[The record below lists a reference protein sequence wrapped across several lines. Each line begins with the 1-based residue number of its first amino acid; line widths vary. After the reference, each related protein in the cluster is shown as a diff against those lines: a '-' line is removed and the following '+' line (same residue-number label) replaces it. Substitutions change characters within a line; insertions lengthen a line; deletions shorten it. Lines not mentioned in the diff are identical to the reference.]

1 MIKWKKVLSFSILA
15 LATITLG
22 ACGGS
27 KSANNGAD
35 ETDFKDKTLK
45 LGVWGGNESEE
56 KTLKAIISDF
66 EKETGAK
73 VELKTYTDYNTQ
85 IQTDLI
91 GKTAPD
97 AFYVDS
103 SYFPFLASKKALAP
117 LDEKTFSADSYYK
130 NLTNAFTEDGKLYGI
145 PKDFSTLALYKN
157 TKIFEDVDVDPASVP
172 TSYEELVDWLPTFQE
187 KLDAKYGVGKVK
199 AMSYT
204 DELSRSYHLAAR
216 DGAKPIKDDGMP
228 DLENK
233 KVVDNLSILKKLI
246 DTKAVATPQ
255 ELGAGWNGEAF
266 GTGKIAM
273 MDEGNWV
280 YQTLKDEFSDIPFT
294 VSPMLTYKGTEG
306 GMMFTVGWGKYAGT
320 KNSALADEWIKYA
333 TGKDAMTKWVDGTG
347 TLPTREDVAT
357 TAEVSKN
364 DDLKIHLDA
373 VDYSTVWQKGTSL
386 ATINTAYQNYWAE
399 VASGKASLEEAMK
412 KADQQAEEDIKK
424 AE

>member
-1 MIKWKKVLSFSILA
+1 MKNWKKALTVGVLA
-15 LATITLG
+15 LASITMV
-22 ACGGS
+22 ACGN
-27 KSANNGAD
+27 KSDNGAD
-35 ETDFKDKTLK
+35 ETDFKGKTLK
-45 LGVWGGNESEE
+45 VGVWGGNESEE
-56 KTLKAIISDF
+56 KTLKSIVADF
-66 EKETGAK
+66 EKETGATI
-73 VELKTYTDYNTQ
+73 ELKTYTDYNTQ

-97 AFYVDS
+97 VFYVDS
-103 SYFPFLASKKALAP
+103 SYFPFLASKGALAP
-117 LDEKTFSADSYYK
+117 LDEKAFSSDDYYA
-130 NLTNAFTEDGKLYGI
+130 NLTKAFTEDGKLYAI

-157 TKIFEDVDVDPASVP
+157 TKMFEEVGVDPESVP
-172 TSYEELVDWLPTFQE
+172 QSYEELVTWLPEFQE
-187 KLDAKYGVGKVK
+187 KLDAKYGKGKVK

-216 DGAKPIKDDGMP
+216 DGAKPIKEDGKP
-228 DLENK
+228 DLENA

-280 YQTLKDEFSDIPFT
+280 YQTLKEEFSDIPFS
-294 VSPMLTYKGTEG
+294 VSPMPTYKDKEG
-306 GMMFTVGWGKYAGT
+306 SMMFTVGWGKYAGT
-320 KNSALADEWIKYA
+320 KSSALADEWIKFA
-333 TGKDAMTKWVDGTG
+333 TGKEAMTKWVNGTG

-357 TAEVSKN
+357 TAEISKN
-364 DDLKIHLDA
+364 EDLKIHLNA

-386 ATINTAYQNYWAE
+386 ATINKAYQNYWPE
-399 VASGKASLEEAMK
+399 VASGKTSLEDAMK
-412 KADQQAEEDIKK
+412 KADKQAIDDIEK

>member
-1 MIKWKKVLSFSILA
+1 MKKWKKVL
-15 LATITLG
+15 TLG
-22 ACGGS
+22 ALAFASITLVACGS
-27 KSANNGAD
+27 KSDNGAD
-35 ETDFKDKTLK
+35 ETDFKGKTLK

-56 KTLKAIISDF
+56 KTLKALVADF
-66 EKETGAK
+66 EKETGADVK
-73 VELKTYTDYNTQ
+73 LKTYTDYNTQ

-103 SYFPFLASKKALAP
+103 SYFPFLASKGALAP
-117 LDEKTFSADSYYK
+117 LDEKAFSSDDYYK
-130 NLTNAFTEDGKLYGI
+130 NLTKAFTDDGKLYAI

-157 TKIFEDVDVDPASVP
+157 TKMFEEVGVDPESVP
-172 TSYEELVDWLPTFQE
+172 TSYEELATWLPGFQE
-187 KLDAKYGVGKVK
+187 KLDAKYGAGKVK

-216 DGAKPIKDDGMP
+216 DGAKPIKDNGRP
-228 DLENK
+228 DLANK
-233 KVVDNLSILKKLI
+233 QVVDNLSILKKLI
-246 DTKAVATPQ
+246 DTKAVAIPQ

-280 YQTLKDEFSDIPFT
+280 YQTLKDEFSDIQFS
-294 VSPMLTYKGTEG
+294 VSPMATYKGTEG

-320 KNSALADEWIKYA
+320 KSSALADEWIKFA
-333 TGKDAMTKWVDGTG
+333 TGKKAMTKWVDGTG

-357 TAEVSKN
+357 TAEISKN
-364 DDLKIHLDA
+364 GDLKIHLKA

-386 ATINTAYQNYWAE
+386 ATINKAYQNYWPE
-399 VASGKASLEEAMK
+399 VSSGKSSLEEAMK
-412 KADQQAEEDIKK
+412 KADKQAIDDIEKS
-424 AE
+424 E